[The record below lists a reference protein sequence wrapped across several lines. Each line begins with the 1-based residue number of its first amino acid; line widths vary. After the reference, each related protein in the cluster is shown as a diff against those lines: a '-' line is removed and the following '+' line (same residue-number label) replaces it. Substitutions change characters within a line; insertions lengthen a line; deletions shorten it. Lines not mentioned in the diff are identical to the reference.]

1 MSDPAV
7 QCAPLDE
14 FETGPA
20 VTHHRPRPNHL
31 RDVTESS
38 VIESQDRTAD
48 DAPKLDPEIVAK
60 LAVYAVEILDGSR
73 SMTHLAA
80 WVTEEVAQ
88 EIFARRALHAERRS
102 IYRDGRRSVPQPG
115 RVHMSRPFPHIVEA
129 VVMMHTP
136 ARSFTVAVCLEFS
149 RQRWRATC
157 LTVL

>member
-7 QCAPLDE
+7 QYTPFDE
-14 FETGPA
+14 RKTGPA
-20 VTHHRPRPNHL
+20 AADRRPRPNHL
-31 RDVTESS
+31 RDVTASS
-38 VIESQDRTAD
+38 VLESQDRTAG
-48 DAPKLDPEIVAK
+48 DAPELAAETVAK

-73 SMTHLAA
+73 SMTHLAG
-80 WVTEEVAQ
+80 WVSEEVAE

-102 IYRDGRRSVPQPG
+102 IYRDGRRSVPRPG

-129 VVMMHTP
+129 VVIMHTQ
-136 ARSFTVAVCLEFS
+136 ARSFAVAVCLEFR